1 MSSFWAEHV
10 WLPSGLARGVRLVVD
25 DGRFVVV
32 EPRATRH
39 PEDVKLRGVVFPGL
53 ANAHSHV
60 FQRVLR
66 GRTQSD
72 ADNGIT
78 WRAKMYDVAERL
90 NPDLYLALA
99 RATFAE
105 MALAGITVVG
115 EYHYLHHGPGGSR
128 YSDPNAM
135 GAALARAAH
144 EVGIRLTLLD
154 TLYLQGGLTSEG
166 HLPLDGVQQRFS
178 DGSVE
183 AWAART
189 ARIEQTEL
197 LRRGAAIHSIRAV
210 SREDA
215 AYAAQLVGDRPLHM
229 YVSEQPAENL
239 ACQMYYGTTPTELLA
254 DIGVLGS
261 EFTAIHATH
270 LTERD
275 ISLLADHE
283 CQVVVCPTSEQDM
296 ADGVPAVRRLLDA
309 GVPVGI
315 GTDQHAF
322 IDPFVEMRE
331 LEMHERLGSGERGRI
346 STPQL
351 LRCGSVHGYQSL
363 GWYDGGSIAPGLVA
377 DFITVDLESTRT
389 AGSKAAE
396 VIYTASAADVLTVV
410 VGGRVIVENGQH
422 AFGPVAPL
430 MREALSLIRDAS

>member
-1 MSSFWAEHV
+1 
-10 WLPSGLARGVRLVVD
+10 
-25 DGRFVVV
+25 
-32 EPRATRH
+32 
-39 PEDVKLRGVVFPGL
+39 
-53 ANAHSHV
+53 
-60 FQRVLR
+60 
-66 GRTQSD
+66 
-72 ADNGIT
+72 
-78 WRAKMYDVAERL
+78 MYDVAERL

-115 EYHYLHHGPGGSR
+115 EYHDLHHGPGGSR

-215 AYAAQLVGDRPLHM
+215 AYAAQLVRDRPLHM

-261 EFTAIHATH
+261 EFTVTRLTSLSATSASG
-270 LTERD
+270 R
-275 ISLLADHE
+275 
-283 CQVVVCPTSEQDM
+283 PR
-296 ADGVPAVRRLLDA
+296 VPGGRLPDVRA
-309 GVPVGI
+309 GHGRWRPG
-315 GTDQHAF
+315 GLQAPRRRRPGRHRHTDQHAF

-331 LEMHERLGSGERGRI
+331 LEMHERLGSGERGGSR
-346 STPQL
+346 PPAPA
-351 LRCGSVHGYQSL
+351 LRVGPRLSEPGLVRRRVHR
-363 GWYDGGSIAPGLVA
+363 PGLVA

-389 AGSKAAE
+389 QAARPPRSSTPRAPRTSSPSSSAVGSSSR
-396 VIYTASAADVLTVV
+396 TASMRSARSPA
-410 VGGRVIVENGQH
+410 H
-422 AFGPVAPL
+422 A
-430 MREALSLIRDAS
+430 